1 MDKRDQ
7 TPPLPSNYI
16 SLPNNGVY
24 HHHHNGEIG
33 VLSDENRI
41 MTPVIC
47 RNELVKSEDE
57 NKSPVYH
64 ISDHSRVIQHYPISQ
79 MDERSSPTCSSGANH
94 SGNQQIYFPPIQT
107 KFAMD
112 EKYHNSHYRYHHP
125 YHPLITSTSAIQS
138 NENLTTL
145 TYPHAAYLPNH
156 HHHHHHHLENSIS
169 AIKLSPSATS
179 SSTIVTSHLPP
190 SKNEIMSQ
198 EMVAISCSEAAASSN
213 NVCDSLKLNCKLDNN
228 NVNVPTTSMYDNSS
242 TEAASNKISS
252 SSTDHPESMNNN
264 PSVKTK
270 SGGRKPEKPA
280 MSYINMIVMAIKDS
294 PQKRRTLSEIYK
306 YLQSK

>member
-7 TPPLPSNYI
+7 TPPLPSNNYI
-16 SLPNNGVY
+16 SVPNNGVY
-24 HHHHNGEIG
+24 HHHNEIG
-33 VLSDENRI
+33 VMSEENRI

-47 RNELVKSEDE
+47 RNELVKSEED

-64 ISDHSRVIQHYPISQ
+64 ITDHTRIQHYSMSQ
-79 MDERSSPTCSSGANH
+79 IDDRSSPSCPNH
-94 SGNQQIYFPPIQT
+94 SSNQIYFPPIQS

-112 EKYHNSHYRYHHP
+112 EKYHNSHYRYHP
-125 YHPLITSTSAIQS
+125 YHHPLITSTSAIPN
-138 NENLTTL
+138 NENLTAL
-145 TYPHAAYLPNH
+145 TYPHATYLPPN
-156 HHHHHHHLENSIS
+156 HHHHHLENSIS

-179 SSTIVTSHLPP
+179 SSTIVTSHLPT
-190 SKNEIMSQ
+190 KNEIMSQ
-198 EMVAISCSEAAASSN
+198 EMGNSVGISGSESS
-213 NVCDSLKLNCKLDNN
+213 NVCDSVKLNCKIDNMN
-228 NVNVPTTSMYDNSS
+228 IPSTSMYDNNSS
-242 TEAASNKISS
+242 EAASNKISS
-252 SSTDHPESMNNN
+252 SSTDHQEGMNNN
-264 PSVKTK
+264 PVKTK